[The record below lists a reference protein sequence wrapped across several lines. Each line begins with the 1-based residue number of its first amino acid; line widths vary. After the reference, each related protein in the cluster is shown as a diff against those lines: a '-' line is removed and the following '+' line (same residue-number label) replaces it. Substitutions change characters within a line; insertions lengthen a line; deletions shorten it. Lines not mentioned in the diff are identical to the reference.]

1 MLFSIELFP
10 TSCGV
15 RSRHPLSFS
24 EKVCDTIDYH
34 SRLTLCLSSW
44 KERTLCASLFQAL
57 EGLCQEREHPSDRCQ
72 GQGTGGRPRARR
84 DGHLE
89 LAGTGQHMPGAARR
103 DSVTLSPPSSTPAAP
118 IPAPPHRGWA
128 VRSPGP
134 LRIPLGRGQR
144 LGRRRSRGG
153 PRPFVGEKAQVLPVE
168 AGRSPGWGLR
178 PSKGAEPRQS
188 RVDRRRDPGLV
199 GSEKMPRGGLF
210 LRLGSAFLLEG

>member
-44 KERTLCASLFQAL
+44 KERTLCPSLFQAL

-134 LRIPLGRGQR
+134 LRIPLGRG
-144 LGRRRSRGG
+144 
-153 PRPFVGEKAQVLPVE
+153 
-168 AGRSPGWGLR
+168 
-178 PSKGAEPRQS
+178 KGTAFGKEAEPRGS
-188 RVDRRRDPGLV
+188 PSLRGRESPGPAC
-199 GSEKMPRGGLF
+199 GSPEESW
-210 LRLGSAFLLEG
+210 LGSQAQQRS